1 LSGSQIK
8 ATGFAG
14 GNDYLLEKQG
24 TVMLKKT
31 LLILIMW
38 LLSFTSITAIQYTYD
53 NLNRLIRVEYDNGSI
68 IEYQYDG
75 AGNRIQKAVTAP
87 PCYGSMG
94 GDGDVD
100 GSDLWNYIAGGS
112 FADLGSFAASF
123 GRTNC
128 P

>member
-1 LSGSQIK
+1 LVERFTNS
-8 ATGFAG
+8 
-14 GNDYLLEKQG
+14 LLKYKG
-24 TVMLKKT
+24 KGKDMVKIAHAVF
-31 LLILIMW
+31 LLIFIGVSSTLG
-38 LLSFTSITAIQYTYD
+38 AQYTYD
-53 NLNRLIRVEYDNGSI
+53 NLNRLIRVEYDNGSA

-75 AGNRIQKAVTAP
+75 AGNRTQKAITAS
-87 PCYGSMG
+87 PCYMSMG

-100 GSDLWNYIAGGS
+100 GSDLSNFILGGS

>member
-1 LSGSQIK
+1 MLLSEPNFLR
-8 ATGFAG
+8 FA
-14 GNDYLLEKQG
+14 N
-24 TVMLKKT
+24 MLKTKG
-31 LLILIMW
+31 LILVILIM
-38 LLSFTSITAIQYTYD
+38 LSDPAVATQYAYD

-75 AGNRIQKAVTAP
+75 SGNRTQKVITAP
-87 PCYGSMG
+87 PCWGSQG

-100 GSDLWNYIAGGS
+100 GSDLWSYIAGGS
-112 FADLGSFAASF
+112 FADITVFANSF